1 MPSPTCRVGV
11 LGRRNLWCS
20 LGLIPPGQLLGG
32 PLGLLAD
39 LESAGHRV
47 VPLEPGGSTGVVR
60 RRSIVSALAGEPV
73 WRLCTSPRRCGRHG
87 GRMLRC
93 LTDILP
99 QCRCHCRVLGRFG
112 PPKKERKESAG
123 PTRPTE
129 PTSEEDLDLGEA
141 TAWNRV
147 ARWGRW
153 RLTWCQSAMSRVVGW
168 ILGRL
173 GSSWP

>member
-1 MPSPTCRVGV
+1 MGGPWVCWLISKVRATAWS
-11 LGRRNLWCS
+11 LWNPE
-20 LGLIPPGQLLGG
+20 GPPGW
-32 PLGLLAD
+32 
-39 LESAGHRV
+39 SVAG
-47 VPLEPGGSTGVVR
+47 
-60 RRSIVSALAGEPV
+60 
-73 WRLCTSPRRCGRHG
+73 RLCRPWPGDQFDAFARPRAGAVLCVSVCVCGQRG

-93 LTDILP
+93 LADILP
-99 QCRCHCRVLGRFG
+99 QYRCHCRVLLLGRFG
-112 PPKKERKESAG
+112 PPKRKRKESAG